1 MEMNIDIA
9 AEQFKKQLID
19 IINKAGEA
27 LPPVLINYI
36 VQDVSADVAQ
46 TYQNIMRQQQIELA
60 KQNEQEDEDK
70 EN

>member
-1 MEMNIDIA
+1 MKLDINIA

-19 IINKAGEA
+19 TINQAGEA

-46 TYQNIMRQQQIELA
+46 TYQNIIRQQQIELA

-70 EN
+70 ED

>member
-1 MEMNIDIA
+1 MKLDINIA

-19 IINKAGEA
+19 TINQAGEV

-46 TYQNIMRQQQIELA
+46 TYQNIVRQQQIELA
-60 KQNEQEDEDK
+60 KQNEQEDKDK
-70 EN
+70 ED

>member
-1 MEMNIDIA
+1 MKLDINIA

-19 IINKAGEA
+19 TINQAGEV

-36 VQDVSADVAQ
+36 VQDVSADVTQ
-46 TYQNIMRQQQIELA
+46 TYQNIIRQQQIELA

-70 EN
+70 ED

>member
-1 MEMNIDIA
+1 MKLDINIA

-19 IINKAGEA
+19 TINQAGEV

-36 VQDVSADVAQ
+36 VQDVSTDVIQ
-46 TYQNIMRQQQIELA
+46 TYQNIIRQQQIELA

-70 EN
+70 ED

>member
-1 MEMNIDIA
+1 MKLDINIA

-19 IINKAGEA
+19 TINQAGEV

-36 VQDVSADVAQ
+36 VQDISADVAQ

-60 KQNEQEDEDK
+60 KQNEQEDKDK
-70 EN
+70 ED

>member
-1 MEMNIDIA
+1 MKLDINIA

-19 IINKAGEA
+19 TINQAGEV

-36 VQDVSADVAQ
+36 VQDVSTDVAQ
-46 TYQNIMRQQQIELA
+46 TYQNIIRQQQIEVA

-70 EN
+70 ED